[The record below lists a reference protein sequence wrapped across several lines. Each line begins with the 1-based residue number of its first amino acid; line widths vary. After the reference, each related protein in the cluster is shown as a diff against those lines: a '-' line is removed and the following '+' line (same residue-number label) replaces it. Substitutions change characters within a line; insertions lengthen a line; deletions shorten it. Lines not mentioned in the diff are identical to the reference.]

1 VWEVGRDKAINERG
15 KAMKIKCIGF
25 LFTLLFALGSASVF
39 SAGVGWKVQQ
49 TFKMDQPPLDV
60 AVSPDG
66 RHVFVLTR
74 GGTILVYA
82 QDGNLE
88 DRIQVGNHADQIK
101 IGPKGERLFITNQKD
116 KTVQVIKLDFIF
128 DINVSRSP
136 FKGPRDAPVVIAV
149 FSEFQ

>member
-1 VWEVGRDKAINERG
+1 
-15 KAMKIKCIGF
+15 MKIRCIGV
-25 LFTLLFALGSASVF
+25 LFTLLFALGAVSAS
-39 SAGVGWKVQQ
+39 SAGVEWQVRQ

-66 RHVFVLTR
+66 RHVFVLTG

-82 QDGNLE
+82 QDGKLE
-88 DRIQVGNHADQIK
+88 DRIKVGYHADQIK
-101 IGPKGERLFITNQKD
+101 IGPRGKRLFITNRKD

-128 DINVSRSP
+128 DIKVSGSP
-136 FKGPRDAPVVIAV
+136 YEGPPDAPVVIAV

>member
-1 VWEVGRDKAINERG
+1 
-15 KAMKIKCIGF
+15 MKLKKKGANGIIMTLKYAGF
-25 LFTLLFALGSASVF
+25 LFTLIIILGAASGSF
-39 SAGVGWKVQQ
+39 AGVEWQVQQ

-74 GGTILVYA
+74 GGTIFVYA
-82 QDGNLE
+82 QDGKLE

-101 IGPKGERLFITNQKD
+101 IGPRGERLFITNRKD
-116 KTVQVIKLDFIF
+116 KTVQVIKLDFII
-128 DINVSRSP
+128 DIKISGSP
-136 FKGPRDAPVVIAV
+136 YKGPRDAPVLIAV